1 MKESGSF
8 YSYIDTQGVDVIVQS
23 LADVPEQ
30 YRAQVK
36 HIDLSKPAI
45 TLPSGPGEASKVTPE
60 TSVHVPS
67 FFLGAGAATVLG
79 LLGMVAF
86 RKAHRILGVAA
97 AVAVMA
103 ALGIGYMTFVR
114 RHAGLRGAGLVTPA
128 SLLDDARAAAGA
140 LNERHREQEHVLN
153 ELDKQR

>member
-45 TLPSGPGEASKVTPE
+45 TLPSGPGEAAKVTQE

-67 FFLGAGAATVLG
+67 FFLGSGAVVVLG

-86 RKAHRILGVAA
+86 RKAHRILAVAA

-114 RHAGLRGAGLVTPA
+114 RQAGLQGAGPVTPA

-140 LNERHREQEHVLN
+140 LKERQREQDHLLN
-153 ELDKQR
+153 DLDKQR